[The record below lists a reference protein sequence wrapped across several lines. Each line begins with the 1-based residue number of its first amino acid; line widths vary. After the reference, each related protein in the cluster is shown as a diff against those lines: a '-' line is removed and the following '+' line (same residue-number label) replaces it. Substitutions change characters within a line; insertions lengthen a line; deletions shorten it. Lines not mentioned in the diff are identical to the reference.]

1 MVYEETAHAALDN
14 SACTTVMHSYVQQAA
29 AASCDEDKLVKMK
42 ANAEA
47 VQSGQNID
55 KEINLCGGHQ
65 YIVTTLLCNVFVK
78 YNAALPSA
86 VAAERLFRVAGQILV
101 PQCCIQWDVK
111 SYFSDTNLTGFLMRR
126 KMASVLNCWYFIL

>member
-1 MVYEETAHAALDN
+1 MGTAIKHPVPNRVKPSFVIFDIQALLTNYLPMVYEETAHAALDN

-101 PQCCIQWDVK
+101 PQCCIQ
-111 SYFSDTNLTGFLMRR
+111 
-126 KMASVLNCWYFIL
+126 

>member
-1 MVYEETAHAALDN
+1 M
-14 SACTTVMHSYVQQAA
+14 M
-29 AASCDEDKLVKMK
+29 KFVKMK

-55 KEINLCGGHQ
+55 KEINSCGGHQ
-65 YIVTTLLCNVFVK
+65 YIVTTLLCNVLVK

-101 PQCCIQWDVK
+101 PRCCIVRREVIFLRHKLNW
-111 SYFSDTNLTGFLMRR
+111 FSD
-126 KMASVLNCWYFIL
+126 A